1 MRVTQRSA
9 LTFAAAIIIIL
20 ILAFL
25 GATPARAAAS
35 YHCQH
40 RVQDAVWSWTFNKES
55 YIIFGPNPL
64 PTRRHVRPETVYV
77 TGQQCDN
84 RYVSDRFRIKSL
96 TYCLTDQN
104 HASRH
109 TGATFNAFFHL
120 RHASTKVNPPAYRVE
135 EDGSPEHVCERHG
148 IPREDQR
155 WMRWADGLEASVVT
169 AQNIRFQPDP
179 VTNWRTASGSTE
191 RRMYESD
198 IARVGVRYWSGY

>member
-9 LTFAAAIIIIL
+9 LTLAAATIIVL
-20 ILAFL
+20 VLALL
-25 GATPARAAAS
+25 GATPARAAS

-40 RVQDAVWSWTFNKES
+40 RVQDAVWSWTFNKDS
-55 YIIFGPNPL
+55 YTTGLAPV
-64 PTRRHVRPETVYV
+64 RHAVRPQTVYV

-84 RYVSDRFRIKSL
+84 RYVSDRFRVKSL
-96 TYCLTDQN
+96 TYCLTDGN
-104 HASRH
+104 HSRWH

-120 RHASTKVNPPAYRVE
+120 REASTKVNPPAYRVE

-155 WMRWADGLEASVVT
+155 WMRWVDRPVVSVVT
-169 AQNIRFQPDP
+169 AQNLRFQPDP
-179 VTNWRTASGSTE
+179 VTNWRTSSGSTE

-198 IARVGVRYWSGY
+198 IARVGVRYWPGY